1 MLLHQQCGYI
11 GNTVGMGHLFPA
23 ERLHC
28 VDTLLGYAIGRIDF
42 GLGAAE
48 DSHARIDE
56 FDVVLVE
63 FENIVQYSKS
73 KVLPNRV
80 ENTKLTS

>member
-11 GNTVGMGHLFPA
+11 GNAVGMRHLFPA

-42 GLGAAE
+42 GLGAAKN
-48 DSHARIDE
+48 SHAGIDE

-63 FENIVQYSKS
+63 LENIVQNS
-73 KVLPNRV
+73 
-80 ENTKLTS
+80 